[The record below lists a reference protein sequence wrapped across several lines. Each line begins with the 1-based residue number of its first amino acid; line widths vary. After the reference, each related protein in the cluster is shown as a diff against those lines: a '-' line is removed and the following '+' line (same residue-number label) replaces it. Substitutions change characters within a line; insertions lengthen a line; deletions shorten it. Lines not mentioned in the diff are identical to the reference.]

1 MKAQTKFITSHRVRV
16 ARANELINQLPERIS
31 IIDREAYV
39 EFFLLEDIVRL
50 YEYRLNQER
59 KKNVE
64 TKAGEMTKERN
75 IRKFSA
81 IINIFKSAI
90 EIAWGEI
97 SSGNYRAVW
106 SSIPEHALMV
116 AANSLKYLPK
126 LRMIAVKMLKNLS
139 TEALDATNQ
148 SVVFD
153 ESLEGIEDHEVNVRA
168 VKNLP
173 SEDEINAIIRVAEDV
188 IPDDKVRLKKDES
201 INTNI

>member
-1 MKAQTKFITSHRVRV
+1 
-16 ARANELINQLPERIS
+16 
-31 IIDREAYV
+31 
-39 EFFLLEDIVRL
+39 
-50 YEYRLNQER
+50 
-59 KKNVE
+59 
-64 TKAGEMTKERN
+64 
-75 IRKFSA
+75 
-81 IINIFKSAI
+81 
-90 EIAWGEI
+90 
-97 SSGNYRAVW
+97 
-106 SSIPEHALMV
+106 MV

-173 SEDEINAIIRVAEDV
+173 SEDEINAIIRAAEDV
-188 IPDDKVRLKKDES
+188 IPDDKVRLKKGES